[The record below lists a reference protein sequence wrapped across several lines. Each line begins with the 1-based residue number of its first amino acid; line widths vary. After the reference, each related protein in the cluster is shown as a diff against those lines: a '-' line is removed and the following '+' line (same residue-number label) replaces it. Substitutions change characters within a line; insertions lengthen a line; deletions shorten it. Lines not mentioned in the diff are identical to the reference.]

1 VITHWKQGRTEIE
14 TMVKAGYLQ
23 KVSPDRELA
32 ELFLEHARLHLH
44 TATQVQSTDP
54 TGSFQIAYDA
64 ARKSCAALLE
74 NQGLRATSKGGHRA
88 VEDALRAQLVPPLKS
103 QLNNFGWMRT
113 LRNASEYPSFD
124 NPTADASDAH
134 TAITYAKELLGLAE
148 KLLDEMP
155 VF

>member
-1 VITHWKQGRTEIE
+1 MITHWKQGRTEIE

-44 TATQVQSTDP
+44 SATQVQSTDP

-113 LRNASEYPSFD
+113 LRHASEYPSFD
-124 NPTADASDAH
+124 NPTADASDARM
-134 TAITYAKELLGLAE
+134 AITYAKELLGLAE

>member
-1 VITHWKQGRTEIE
+1 MITHWKQGRTEIE

-88 VEDALRAQLVPPLKS
+88 IEDALRTQLVPPLKS

-113 LRNASEYPSFD
+113 LRHASEYPSFD